1 MGSSVTNTAM
11 QPTFVIAGKLN
22 REYIL
27 PPLGLPVLDS
37 AGGSVLYAAGG
48 LKVWNHNAG
57 LIARVGEDYPRQWLS
72 DMEGRGFDVR
82 GIRVQPQSI
91 DLRSFI
97 AYTDSNERSQSSP
110 VSHFARREMTFP
122 KSLLGYQ
129 DSNASNED
137 PREPQASSPMA
148 MDVPQDYRAVTNVHI
163 CPLDFTS
170 QSQLVNLF
178 KGGPNQVVSLDPAPN
193 YMNATFWRD
202 LRLVLQGVTIFQ
214 PSEEEMRALF
224 WGETNDLWQMAGEI
238 SGYGPQIIVIKRGG
252 YGQFVYDAA
261 GNHRYQIPAYP
272 SRLAD
277 PTGVGDAFCGGF
289 LAGFQ
294 KTGDPLMAAVY
305 GSVSASLKIEGSGPF
320 YPLTVLPGLSDARL
334 HSLQQLAR
342 EI

>member
-1 MGSSVTNTAM
+1 M
-11 QPTFVIAGKLN
+11 QPTFAIAGKLN

-27 PPLGLPVLDS
+27 PPLGQPLLD
-37 AGGSVLYAAGG
+37 APGGNVLYAAGG
-48 LKVWNHNAG
+48 LAVWDQSAG
-57 LIARVGEDYPRQWLS
+57 LLARVGEDYPRQWLLKL
-72 DMEGRGFDVR
+72 EERGFDVR
-82 GIRVQPQSI
+82 GVRVQPHSL

-97 AYTDSNERSQSSP
+97 AYTDSNERSHSSV

-129 DSNASNED
+129 PPDDLDKD
-137 PREPQASSPMA
+137 PRQPDSVSPSA
-148 MDVPQDYRAVTNVHI
+148 LDVPQEYRNVSFVHL

-178 KGGPNQVVSLDPAPN
+178 KGGSNHTISLDPAPN
-193 YMNATFWRD
+193 YMNPTFWRD
-202 LRLVLQGVTIFQ
+202 LRVVLQGVTVFQ
-214 PSEEEMRALF
+214 PSEEEIRALF
-224 WGETNDLWQMAGEI
+224 WGDTNDLWEMAREI

-252 YGQFVYDAA
+252 HGQFVYDAT
-261 GNHRYQIPAYP
+261 GNHRYQIPAYA

-294 KTGDPLMAAVY
+294 KTNDPLMAAVY
-305 GSVSASLKIEGSGPF
+305 GGVSASLKIEGSGPF
-320 YPLTVLPGLSDARL
+320 YSLSVLPGLAEARL

>member
-1 MGSSVTNTAM
+1 MP
-11 QPTFVIAGKLN
+11 PTYILAGKLS

-27 PPLGLPVLDS
+27 PPEGRPILDS
-37 AGGSVLYAAGG
+37 PGGSLLYAAGG
-48 LKVWNHNAG
+48 LSVWDANAG
-57 LIARVGEDYPRQWLS
+57 LLARVGENYPRQWIHEWKELGL
-72 DMEGRGFDVR
+72 DIHGV
-82 GIRVQPQSI
+82 RVQPQSI

-97 AYTDSNERSQSSP
+97 AYTDTYERSHSSA

-129 DSNASNED
+129 PPDDSNRD
-137 PREPQASSPMA
+137 PREPDPISPTA
-148 MDVPQDYRAVTNVHI
+148 LDVPKEYRDVSHVHL

-178 KGGPNQVVSLDPAPN
+178 KGGSRQIISLDPASN
-193 YMNATFWRD
+193 YMNPIFWRD
-202 LRLVLQGVTIFQ
+202 LRIVLQGVTIFL

-224 WGETNDLWQMAGEI
+224 WGETNDLWDMAREI
-238 SGYGPQIIVIKRGG
+238 SGYGPQIVVIKRGG
-252 YGQFVYDAA
+252 HGQIVFDAA
-261 GNHRYQIPAYP
+261 GTHRYEIPAYP

-294 KTGDPLMAAVY
+294 KTSDPLMAAMY
-305 GSVSASLKIEGSGPF
+305 GGVSASLKIEGSGPF
-320 YPLTVLPGLSDARL
+320 YPLSVMPGLAEARL

-342 EI
+342 EV